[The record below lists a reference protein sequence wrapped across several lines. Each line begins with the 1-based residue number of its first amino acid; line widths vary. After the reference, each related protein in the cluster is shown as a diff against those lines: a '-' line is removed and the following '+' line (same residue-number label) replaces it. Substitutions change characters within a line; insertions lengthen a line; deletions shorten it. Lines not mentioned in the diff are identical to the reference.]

1 MERPTENKY
10 GNENNSP
17 VIELTENDFDGT
29 TLKSDIFKNK
39 YTLLKIYAPWCGYCV
54 RMSKVMNF
62 LAKELPKRNIQV
74 ATINYEKNKELAG
87 KIGYQGFPTMFIV
100 DKKGKLHET
109 QMGSRSLMEIL
120 VAIKFKTLSLEKE
133 L

>member
-1 MERPTENKY
+1 MERPIENKY
-10 GNENNSP
+10 GKENNSP

-74 ATINYEKNKELAG
+74 ATINYEKNKE
-87 KIGYQGFPTMFIV
+87 FPTMFIV

-120 VAIKFKTLSLEKE
+120 VAIKFKTLSLENE